1 MKRFIAIV
9 ALLGLISGC
18 SIFQPKDSSTNAKVA
33 RTGNELAHFSENS
46 AGGLPHDWVPMVVF
60 RNRKNTEYKLVSDG
74 DKTVLHAYAV
84 GATSGL
90 MENVSIDP
98 TAQPWL
104 NWKWKIGSQAKS
116 IDNSQHPT
124 EDSPVRIILGF
135 DGDKDSLPFS
145 EQVLFDT
152 AKLLTGYEFPYA
164 TLMYI
169 WDRKAPVGSV
179 KKSKRSSRIRTM
191 VVENGLN
198 TVDQWRDFTRNIVED
213 FEKAYGEKPGKLIGV
228 GVLTDTD
235 DPDETVEAWYGD
247 IRLMQHA
254 NKIGMPTNKSATSV
268 VLTDNKQQQ

>member
-1 MKRFIAIV
+1 MNRLFII
-9 ALLGLISGC
+9 ALVSLISGC
-18 SIFQPKDSSTNAKVA
+18 AVFQSKEESAANVPMA
-33 RTGNELAHFSENS
+33 RTGDELAHFSENS
-46 AGGLPHDWVPMVVF
+46 AGGLPNNWVPMVVF
-60 RNRKNTEYKLVSDG
+60 RNRKKTEYKLVAEG
-74 DKTVLHAYAV
+74 DKTVLHAYAA

-98 TAQPWL
+98 TAQPWI
-104 NWKWKIGSQAKS
+104 NWQWKIGSQAKA
-116 IDNSQHPT
+116 IDNSQRPT

-135 DGDKDSLPFS
+135 DGDKDTLPFS
-145 EQVLFDT
+145 EQILFDT

-169 WDRKAPVGSV
+169 WDSKAPIGSV

-191 VVENGLN
+191 VVENGVN

-213 FEKAYGEKPGKLIGV
+213 FQKAYGEKPGKLIGV

-247 IRLMQHA
+247 IRLMERV
-254 NKIGMPTNKSATSV
+254 NKLGVSTNKSADSLV
-268 VLTDNKQQQ
+268 STDSKQQQ

>member
-1 MKRFIAIV
+1 MKRFIPIV
-9 ALLGLISGC
+9 ALLSLISGC
-18 SIFQPKDSSTNAKVA
+18 STFQQQASDTAAKVA
-33 RTGNELAHFSENS
+33 RTGDELTHFSENS
-46 AGGLPHDWVPMVVF
+46 AGGLPNNWVPMVVF
-60 RNRKNTEYKLVSDG
+60 RNRKKTEYQLVTDG
-74 DKTVLHAYAV
+74 DKTVLHAYAA

-98 TAQPWL
+98 NAQPWL

-116 IDNSQHPT
+116 IDNSQRPT

-135 DGDKDSLPFS
+135 DGDKDTLPFS
-145 EQVLFDT
+145 EQILFDT

-169 WDRKAPVGSV
+169 WDPKAPVGSV
-179 KKSKRSSRIRTM
+179 KNSKRSSRIRTM

-213 FEKAYGEKPGKLIGV
+213 FQKAYGEKPGKLIGV

-235 DPDETVEAWYGD
+235 EPDETVEAWYGD
-247 IRLMQHA
+247 IRLLENV
-254 NKIGMPTNKSATSV
+254 NKLGMSSNKADGGYVSTGS
-268 VLTDNKQQQ
+268 KQQQ